1 MNEFVKYLNGLHNY
15 NAQNQN
21 AYGERNVE
29 SAYYSK
35 TMVKI
40 NVCEHIVD
48 LINNHYPHII
58 ILTGH
63 AGDGKTSIM
72 FQVLEILGKNPRFSD
87 PVYEIDLNEGKKCYC
102 IKDFSEL
109 SDQSKKDTL
118 STIID
123 YPEQGKYVF
132 MVANTGPLINTF
144 GELFESN
151 CRDDAKMQLIEAM
164 DSNDGRVREIAGYKM
179 AVINM
184 ASIENTG
191 FATQFLER
199 ITHEDLWKT
208 CEACS
213 KKDYCHILRNR
224 NLIQEY
230 KGGVYDF
237 IQNYYIW
244 QLEYGTRL
252 TIRSITEHLSYMIT
266 GGFECESVNPDEAHK
281 LLFSNLFFGYEGMVS
296 NIFADN
302 VLAVG
307 IAKKSGIYNKRM
319 RVDEKLLI
327 QRDYESLFGCSIRN
341 IIDSADEV
349 LKQLKAWDDEL
360 KRIYL
365 FMNIVDDKQH
375 ETDIEDIFSKEFL
388 PYIRI
393 RDDGN
398 KPPKNMKDLVVD
410 ALHMMYLGTV
420 LGNKN
425 MIQITMNAESGVT
438 QSVQLIVGQIYAA
451 QINLVRKKDSDL
463 NNGKYNLILQVN
475 GEDIFKLKLPMLDY
489 FDDLKSGVISTNMDP
504 QLSHG
509 IENLKAALLSKATID
524 EDSIEIVAMN
534 NRGDIKPIAM
544 DIEDGEITPR

>member
-40 NVCEHIVD
+40 DICEQIVA
-48 LINNHYPHII
+48 LIKEHDPHII

-87 PVYEIDLNEGKKCYC
+87 PVYEIEINEGKKCYC

-118 STIID
+118 SKIID

-151 CRDDAKMQLIEAM
+151 SRDDAKMQLIEAM
-164 DSNDGRVREIAGYKM
+164 DSNDGKVREIAGYKM

-199 ITHEDLWKT
+199 ITHEDLWKS

-213 KKDYCHILRNR
+213 KKEYCHIIRNR

-230 KGGVYDF
+230 KGSVYDF

-252 TIRSITEHLSYMIT
+252 TIRSIAEHLSYMIT
-266 GGFECESVNPDEAHK
+266 GGFECESVFPDEAHK

-327 QRDYESLFGCSIRN
+327 QRDYQSLFGSSIRN

-365 FMNIVDDKQH
+365 FMNIVDIKQH
-375 ETDIEDIFSKEFL
+375 ETDIEDSFSKEFL

-393 RDDGN
+393 RNEGN
-398 KPPKNMKDLVVD
+398 KPPKYMKDLVVD

>member
-1 MNEFVKYLNGLHNY
+1 MNDFVKYLNGLHNY

-21 AYGERNVE
+21 AYGERNIE

-40 NVCEHIVD
+40 DVCNHILSLLND
-48 LINNHYPHII
+48 QEPHII

-72 FQVLEILGKNPRFSD
+72 FQVIEGLGKNPHFNE
-87 PVYEIDLNEGKKCYC
+87 PVYEIDTDEGKKCYC

-109 SDQSKKDTL
+109 SDQLKKETL
-118 STIID
+118 EKIVE
-123 YPEQGKYVF
+123 YPVQGKYVF

-144 GELFESN
+144 GELFEDDI
-151 CRDDAKMQLIEAM
+151 RDRAKMQLIDAM
-164 DSNDGRVREIAGYKM
+164 DSNDGKVRVIAGYKI

-191 FATQFLER
+191 FAVQFLDKVIME
-199 ITHEDLWKT
+199 ELWSP
-208 CEACS
+208 CESCNH
-213 KKDYCHILRNR
+213 KEFCHILRNR
-224 NLIQEY
+224 NLIKEY
-230 KGGVYDF
+230 KDRVYDF
-237 IQNYYIW
+237 IQNYYVW

-266 GGFECESVNPDEAHK
+266 GGFDCDTLVPDEAHK

-296 NIFADN
+296 NTSADN

-307 IAKKSGIYNKRM
+307 IAKRSNIYNKRM
-319 RVDEKLLI
+319 RVDERLLI
-327 QRDYESLFGCSIRN
+327 QRDYENLFGNSIRT

-365 FMNIVDDKQH
+365 FMNIVSDDQH
-375 ETDIEDIFSKEFL
+375 EIDTEDTFSTEFL
-388 PYIRI
+388 PYTRI
-393 RDDGN
+393 RYEGS
-398 KPPKNMKDLVVD
+398 KPPKAMKDLVVD

-420 LGNKN
+420 LGNKS

-438 QSVQLIVGQIYAA
+438 QSVQLIVGLIYTA
-451 QINLVRKKDSDL
+451 QINLIRKKESDL
-463 NNGKYNLILQVN
+463 NSGKNNLILQVN
-475 GEDIFKLKLPMLDY
+475 GEEVFNLKLPMLDY
-489 FDDLKSGVISTNMDP
+489 FEDLKSGVISTNMDP

-524 EDSIEIVAMN
+524 DDSIEIIAMN
-534 NRGDIKPIAM
+534 NRGDVKPIAM